1 MNNKRKQ
8 VVDKILNCI
17 RDGSISLEYGNK
29 LPSERQLSEKIGES
43 RFLVKEALISLE
55 TLGYVEIRD
64 RQGVFLLDKPDYE
77 RIPELL
83 LQNTR
88 LWPEDILSYVIE
100 TRQILEPS
108 VTGLAAIRRNDN
120 NIIQLK
126 KCINEMSSM
135 INGEKNYN
143 PEESTYWNSVFH
155 TIIFD
160 SSNNKYLTRIYESI
174 LALTGQ
180 GVTILRKDLP
190 YHNAIERARIVLE
203 QHIAIASAIEKSD
216 AISAFLFSKEH
227 LAWTLGEMVEAKQIS
242 TQSNL
247 FDQLKFWELVG

>member
-8 VVDKILNCI
+8 VVDKIINYI
-17 RDGSISLEYGNK
+17 RNGSISLEYGNK
-29 LPSERQLSEKIGES
+29 LPSERQLAEKVCES

-55 TLGYVEIRD
+55 TLGYIEIRD
-64 RQGVFLLDKPDYE
+64 RQGVFLLNKPDYE

-83 LQNTR
+83 LQNIC
-88 LWPEDILSYVIE
+88 LFPEDILSYVIE
-100 TRQILEPS
+100 TRQLLEPS
-108 VTGLAAIRRNDN
+108 VTALAAIRHNNN
-120 NIIQLK
+120 NIIRLK

-135 INGEKNYN
+135 INGEKSYN

-180 GVTILRKDLP
+180 GVTIIRKDLP
-190 YHNAIERARIVLE
+190 YHNAIERAKIVLE

-216 AISAFLFSKEH
+216 AKSAFLLSKEH
-227 LAWTLGEMVEAKQIS
+227 LAWTLGEMVEAKQI
-242 TQSNL
+242 TPRSNL
-247 FDQLKFWELVG
+247 FDQLEFWNIV